1 MKCLKRNKLKF
12 YYSLFQNKTPI
23 VDSNGRKTGEYTVG
37 YSEPIYLEANVSSA
51 MGETQVEQ
59 FGTDLQYDK
68 VIVTDNT
75 SLKIDENTVL
85 FVDVPPQFDTDGRP
99 LYDYIVKKVA
109 KSLNSISYAISKV
122 KVS

>member
-1 MKCLKRNKLKF
+1 MKCLKRNKIKF
-12 YYSLFQNKTPI
+12 YYSLFLDKVPI
-23 VDSNGRKTGEYTVG
+23 TDSNGRKTGEYTVS
-37 YSEPIYLEANVSSA
+37 YSKPICLEANISSA
-51 MGETQVEQ
+51 QGETQVEQ

-68 VIVTDNT
+68 VIVTEDT
-75 SLKIDENTVL
+75 TLGIDENTVL

-99 LYDYIVKKVA
+99 IYDYIVKKVA